1 MGYVGWTDTIAESL
15 FEDNRSRRSRGVFKR
30 FYRPDKSPEEAAKK
44 TAISDCCPILDHM
57 RALIAENSRLYR
69 QLLDNIL
76 GQQGFSNDICDN
88 LADAR
93 DYIESE
99 DYDLICVNQQLQ
111 DGSGLDLVEF
121 CNQHAKH
128 KNTPLLLLS
137 ADKSLTRDDLSV
149 RVDEVVH
156 KNNLQQIADQI
167 THFVELHL
175 DPVFFEGRIL
185 FVEDDEEI
193 AAATLEAL
201 QQTGYRVSHF
211 TTAEEA
217 WQVFEKE
224 VAYGSDTDAYDLVIT
239 DVNLEGSMSGQELIS
254 LVRQLE
260 DARGFVPI
268 IAITEENSASLRI
281 ALYQVGANDFLHK
294 PILSEELLVRI
305 SNLITNKRL
314 LDKVHDIRRELFALA
329 TTDKLT
335 GCHNRHSLMEFSDK
349 FISHARRH
357 DFPISVMVID
367 LDHFKSI
374 NDNHGHAVGD
384 LVLQAVG
391 RLLNESFR
399 EGDLVARFGGEEFV
413 VLLNHCDSA
422 FAADKAGSLRAEIEA
437 LRPNDLTVT
446 ASIGVTTLE
455 PGNEGDFEAL
465 FSAADRGVYQA
476 KEEGRNR
483 VVFLPLD

>member
-1 MGYVGWTDTIAESL
+1 
-15 FEDNRSRRSRGVFKR
+15 
-30 FYRPDKSPEEAAKK
+30 
-44 TAISDCCPILDHM
+44 M
-57 RALIAENSRLYR
+57 RALITENSRLYR

-76 GQQGFSNDICDN
+76 GQQGFENDICDN
-88 LADAR
+88 IVEAR
-93 DYIESE
+93 GYIDTE

-111 DGSGLDLVEF
+111 DGSGVDLVEY
-121 CNQHAKH
+121 CNRHPQHQK
-128 KNTPLLLLS
+128 TPILLLS
-137 ADKSLTRDDLSV
+137 NDKALTRDDLSV
-149 RVDEVVH
+149 HVDEVVH

-185 FVEDDEEI
+185 FVEDDPEI
-193 AAATLEAL
+193 ASAILESL
-201 QQTGYRVSHF
+201 EQTGYRVAHY
-211 TTAEEA
+211 TTAEDA

-224 VAYGSDTDAYDLVIT
+224 VSYGSDLDAFDLVIT
-239 DVNLEGSMSGQELIS
+239 DVALEGSMSGQELIG

-268 IAITEENSASLRI
+268 IAITDENSAPLRI
-281 ALYQVGANDFLHK
+281 SLYQLGANDFLEK
-294 PILSEELLVRI
+294 PILPEELLVRI
-305 SNLITNKRL
+305 GNLITNKRL

-329 TTDKLT
+329 TTDRLT

-349 FISHARRH
+349 FIAHARRH
-357 DFPISVMVID
+357 EFPVSVMVID

-374 NDNHGHAVGD
+374 NDNHGHSVGD

-391 RLLNESFR
+391 GLLNDSFR

-413 VLLNHCDSA
+413 VLLSHCDAA
-422 FAADKAGSLRAEIEA
+422 FAADKADSLRAEVEA
-437 LRPNDLTVT
+437 LQPNDLTVT

-465 FSAADRGVYQA
+465 FSTADRGVYQA
-476 KEEGRNR
+476 TEEGRNR
-483 VVFLPLD
+483 VIFLPLN